1 MEEKNP
7 IQVSERIFHTIECLA
22 RTGPIGLLELSKELN
37 LNKSTVHRIL
47 NSLICMEYA
56 KQDAETLKY
65 SLTFKFC
72 GIANQILA
80 QNNIIDL
87 IRPYIKELAE
97 QTNETVKQDAETL
110 KYSLTFKFCGI
121 ANQIL
126 AQNNIIDLIRP
137 YIKELAEQ
145 TNETVHLVQLDGLN
159 AVYIDKVEASHN
171 SVRQNNIIDLIRPY
185 IKELAEQTNET
196 VHLVQLDGLNAVY
209 IDKVEA
215 SHNSVRLVSMVG
227 KSIPLYCS
235 GVGKALL
242 ADMSDEKI
250 QKIWDRSEIKK
261 LTDYTVIDF
270 PEFQKL
276 IAEVRTNGYAMD
288 NEENELGVRCI
299 AVSLKG
305 LHRKPAYAISV
316 SAPKDRMDDARVEQF
331 THLILDAKQRI
342 QNELGN

>member
-97 QTNETVKQDAETL
+97 QTNETV
-110 KYSLTFKFCGI
+110 
-121 ANQIL
+121 
-126 AQNNIIDLIRP
+126 
-137 YIKELAEQ
+137 
-145 TNETVHLVQLDGLN
+145 HLVQLDGLN
-159 AVYIDKVEASHN
+159 AVYIDKVEASH
-171 SVRQNNIIDLIRPY
+171 
-185 IKELAEQTNET
+185 
-196 VHLVQLDGLNAVY
+196 
-209 IDKVEA
+209 
-215 SHNSVRLVSMVG
+215 
-227 KSIPLYCS
+227 
-235 GVGKALL
+235 
-242 ADMSDEKI
+242 
-250 QKIWDRSEIKK
+250 
-261 LTDYTVIDF
+261 DF
-270 PEFQKL
+270 VKFQSL
-276 IAEVRTNGYAMD
+276 IADVRKNGYAMD

-305 LHRKPAYAISV
+305 LHRKPSYAISV

>member
-1 MEEKNP
+1 MILGALLSTGLYRSDLMEEKNP

-72 GIANQILA
+72 GIANQILG

-87 IRPYIKELAE
+87 
-97 QTNETVKQDAETL
+97 V
-110 KYSLTFKFCGI
+110 
-121 ANQIL
+121 
-126 AQNNIIDLIRP
+126 
-137 YIKELAEQ
+137 
-145 TNETVHLVQLDGLN
+145 
-159 AVYIDKVEASHN
+159 
-171 SVRQNNIIDLIRPY
+171 RPY

-242 ADMSDEKI
+242 ADMKDEKV
-250 QKIWDRSEIKK
+250 KEIWDHSEIRK
-261 LTDYTVIDF
+261 LTDYTVVDF
-270 PEFQKL
+270 VKSQNL
-276 IAEVRTNGYAMD
+276 IADVRKNGYAMD

-305 LHRKPAYAISV
+305 LHRKPSYAISV
-316 SAPKDRMDDARVEQF
+316 SAPKDRMDDARMEQF
-331 THLILDAKQRI
+331 THLILDTKQRI